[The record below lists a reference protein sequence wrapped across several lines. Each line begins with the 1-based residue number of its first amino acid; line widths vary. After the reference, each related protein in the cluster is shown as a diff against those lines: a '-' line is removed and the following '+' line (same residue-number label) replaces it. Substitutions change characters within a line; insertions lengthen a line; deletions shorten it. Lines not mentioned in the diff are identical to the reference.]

1 MHCFTELWTICHLK
15 PTDGYGRS
23 NMQEYKN
30 TVMNREWNIQL
41 LIFVWFVY
49 YKLINANDKI
59 IVYKLKYEY
68 EYNEVF
74 M

>member
-1 MHCFTELWTICHLK
+1 
-15 PTDGYGRS
+15 
-23 NMQEYKN
+23 MQEYKN
-30 TVMNREWNIQL
+30 TVMNREWNIQ